1 MISEW
6 LPSDLSSK
14 IYLYWKQIVT
24 ENYHGIKYSLYVADV
39 RFQDFV
45 NSFRNVGGAQA
56 LVSNII
62 FQEEL
67 FKLEQSGKPLPNRI
81 RNFEIPSIVR
91 C

>member
-1 MISEW
+1 M
-6 LPSDLSSK
+6 
-14 IYLYWKQIVT
+14 YWEQTVI
-24 ENYHGIKYSLYVADV
+24 ENYVEVKYSLYVADV
-39 RFQDFV
+39 SFHNFI

-56 LVSNII
+56 LVSNIT

-81 RNFEIPSIVR
+81 RNFHVPEIVR